1 MQLSDPCNFFNLD
14 DRTQR
19 GDEEPDTYSDE
30 LAAANQAWMH
40 QLSLERQE
48 NSLRALET
56 CRRYSVPLYI
66 LDMLAIELGLK
77 SDWDALQRQ
86 ESFKGDT
93 F

>member
-19 GDEEPDTYSDE
+19 GDEGPDTYSDE

-48 NSLRALET
+48 YALNALES
-56 CRRYSVPLYI
+56 CLRFNVPIDVVNI
-66 LDMLAIELGLK
+66 LASELGLK
-77 SDWDALQRQ
+77 DEFEARLRQ